1 MTSQAITP
9 PTISRKYPPNAVV
22 NILGI
27 TEEIHRGY
35 ISEAVEY
42 INKNYSKDISLNE
55 ITKKAYLS
63 KFHFSRIFKKYTSYS
78 PYQYLTIVRLNHC
91 RQLLLNNNYT
101 ISEVAD
107 KCGFKRLDYFSAMFK
122 KKFKYSPSVYR
133 ENHATD
139 MKSLQL
145 SGCL

>member
-1 MTSQAITP
+1 MTSQTITP
-9 PTISRKYPPNAVV
+9 LTSICKYPSSTVLSLFSV
-22 NILGI
+22 

-78 PYQYLTIVRLNHC
+78 PYQYLTTVRLNHC
-91 RQLLLNNNYT
+91 RQLLLNNNYS

-107 KCGFKRLDYFSAMFK
+107 RCGFKRLDYFSAMFK

-133 ENHATD
+133 EIYTTD
-139 MKSLQL
+139 INNLQL

>member
-1 MTSQAITP
+1 MTSQTITP
-9 PTISRKYPPNAVV
+9 PTISRKYSQKAVI
-22 NILGI
+22 NFLGI

-78 PYQYLTIVRLNHC
+78 PYQYLTMVRLNHC
-91 RQLLLNNNYT
+91 QQLLLDNHYS

-107 KCGFKRLDYFSAMFK
+107 RCGFKRLDYFSAMFK

-133 ENHATD
+133 EMYATR
-139 MKSLQL
+139 MKSPQL
-145 SGCL
+145 SGYL